1 MGDPKKQRKKYETP
15 RHPWRLAQ
23 IQDELKLIG
32 DYGLRN
38 KRELW
43 RYKTEISRIRGM
55 VRSLLAK
62 TEETRSKTEKD
73 ILLSLR
79 RLGILSEDATLDN
92 VLDLNVTSLLER
104 RLQTVV
110 ARSGMAK
117 SMHHA
122 RQLIS
127 HGHVSIGGKIVTVP
141 GYMVRGDQRPDV
153 RLVLSAATG
162 GRESPRKGR

>member
-1 MGDPKKQRKKYETP
+1 VGDPKKQRKKYETP
-15 RHPWRLAQ
+15 RHPWRRAQ

-43 RYKTEISRIRGM
+43 RYRTEISRIRGM

-62 TEETRSKTEKD
+62 TEETRLKTEKD
-73 ILLSLR
+73 IVLSLK
-79 RLGILSEDATLDN
+79 RLGILSEDATLDD
-92 VLDLNVTSLLER
+92 VLDLDVTNLLDR
-104 RLQTVV
+104 RLQTLV

-127 HGHVSIGGKIVTVP
+127 HGHVSVGGRLVTVP
-141 GYMVRGDQRPDV
+141 GYMVRRDQQPEIK
-153 RLVLSAATG
+153 LTAPA
-162 GRESPRKGR
+162 ESGPAKKGR

>member
-15 RHPWRLAQ
+15 RHPWRRAQ

-62 TEETRSKTEKD
+62 PEETRSKTERD
-73 ILLSLR
+73 ILLSLK

-92 VLDLNVTSLLER
+92 VLDLNVTNLLER

-127 HGHVSIGGKIVTVP
+127 HGHISIGGRFVTVP
-141 GYMVRGDQRPDV
+141 GYPVRREEQPEI
-153 RLVLSAATG
+153 RLTAPAASE
-162 GRESPRKGR
+162 RESAKKGR

>member
-15 RHPWRLAQ
+15 RHPWRRAQ

-43 RYKTEISRIRGM
+43 RYRTEISRIRGM

-62 TEETRSKTEKD
+62 TEETRLKTEKD
-73 ILLSLR
+73 ILLSLK
-79 RLGILSEDATLDN
+79 RLGVLSEEATLDD
-92 VLDLNVTSLLER
+92 VLDLDVTNLLDR
-104 RLQTVV
+104 RLQTLV
-110 ARSGMAK
+110 AKSGMAK
-117 SMHHA
+117 SMHHS

-127 HGHVSIGGKIVTVP
+127 HGHVSVGGRLVTVP
-141 GYMVRGDQRPDV
+141 GYMVRRNQQPEIK
-153 RLVLSAATG
+153 LAAPTVAERG
-162 GRESPRKGR
+162 PAKKGR

>member
-15 RHPWRLAQ
+15 RHPWRSAQ

-43 RYKTEISRIRGM
+43 RYKTEISRIRGIA
-55 VRSLLAK
+55 RSLLAK
-62 TEETRSKTEKD
+62 TEEARSKAEND
-73 ILLSLR
+73 LLLR
-79 RLGILSEDATLDN
+79 LKRSGILSEDATLDD
-92 VLDLNVTSLLER
+92 VLDLNVTNLLER

-122 RQLIS
+122 RQLVS
-127 HGHVSIGGKIVTVP
+127 HGHVFVGGRAVTVP
-141 GYMVRGDQRPDV
+141 GYMVRSDQKPEV
-153 RLVLSAATG
+153 RLDAPAAAEAG
-162 GRESPRKGR
+162 GSSRKGK

>member
-15 RHPWRLAQ
+15 RHPWRRAQ

-43 RYKTEISRIRGM
+43 RYRTEISRIRGM

-79 RLGILSEDATLDN
+79 RFGVLSEEATLDD
-92 VLDLNVTSLLER
+92 VLDLDVTNLLDR
-104 RLQTVV
+104 RLQTLV
-110 ARSGMAK
+110 AKSGMAK

-127 HGHVSIGGKIVTVP
+127 HRHVSVGGRLVSVP
-141 GYMVRGDQRPDV
+141 GYMVRRDQQPEIK
-153 RLVLSAATG
+153 LVAPTVAE
-162 GRESPRKGR
+162 RAPARKGR